1 MSDLNFKTD
10 AGRSYAGD
18 KIIVVPGH
26 DSSAN
31 TGTTAR
37 LNVLGRVQRRRAG
50 SNRLQLADSGFRLFR
65 VY

>member
-10 AGRSYAGD
+10 ASRSYAGD

-26 DSSAN
+26 DTAAN

-37 LNVLGRVQRRRAG
+37 LNVLGRVQRRRA
-50 SNRLQLADSGFRLFR
+50 SSRPRLADSGFRLFR